1 MIIEPRW
8 KKLLRELWRMRFEL
22 LFGIT
27 VIAILDTGV
36 IRLDPRSFTALAL
49 NAAGKSAIGGAI
61 GFSSWSAVH
70 WYIDLRS
77 LIQKVVEGGPM
88 ASVYAEL
95 ASSTQRSRA
104 LWVVGWIVGMN
115 LIP

>member
-1 MIIEPRW
+1 
-8 KKLLRELWRMRFEL
+8 MRFEL
-22 LFGIT
+22 LFGIA
-27 VIAILDTGV
+27 VIAVLDAGI

-70 WYIDLRS
+70 WYIDLRA
-77 LIQKVVEGGPM
+77 LIEKAIEGG
-88 ASVYAEL
+88 ALAAVYAEL